1 MIELVLGFSL
11 GLVSSLHCVGMCG
24 PLILS
29 IPKPKF
35 TIHNFLYNKSI
46 YNPIAYNIGRILTYV
61 FIGIIVGIFGELIK
75 ITFLH
80 QQISIFAGGLMLVTG
95 IATKFEAN
103 NIIKSKILNNIFS
116 KLKAQISALLN
127 AQTTSKMFLL
137 GVLNGFLPCGMVYM
151 AILSSLAW
159 GDIKSTAVYMGSFGL
174 GTSPLL
180 ISFFFFSGF
189 VSNKLKLKSQKL
201 IPIVT
206 IVIGLIVVF
215 RGMGLGIPYLSPDLD
230 KKTELMQ
237 KQQTNKQLSETP
249 GGICY

>member
-1 MIELVLGFSL
+1 MIEIVLGFSL

-29 IPKPKF
+29 IPAPKF

-61 FIGIIVGIFGELIK
+61 FIGIVIGLFGELVK

-80 QQISIFAGGLMLVTG
+80 QQISIFAGGLMLLTG
-95 IATKFEAN
+95 VATKFEAN
-103 NIIKSKILNNIFS
+103 NIIKSKFINKIFS
-116 KLKAQISALLN
+116 ILKAQISSLLKTQN
-127 AQTTSKMFLL
+127 TSKMFLL
-137 GVLNGFLPCGMVYM
+137 GILNGFLPCGMVYM

-159 GDIKSTAVYMGSFGL
+159 GNINSTIIYVASFGL

-180 ISFFFFSGF
+180 ISLFFFSGF
-189 VSNKLKLKSQKL
+189 LSNKLRLKSQKI
-201 IPIVT
+201 IPIIT
-206 IVIGLIVVF
+206 IMIGLIVVF

-230 KKTELMQ
+230 KKTDLMK
-237 KQQTNKQLSETP
+237 KQQTEKQIKETP
-249 GGICY
+249 GAFCY

>member
-29 IPKPKF
+29 IPKTKF
-35 TIHNFLYNKSI
+35 TLHNFLHNKSI

-61 FIGIIVGIFGELIK
+61 FIGIVVGLFGELIK

-80 QQISIFAGGLMLVTG
+80 QQLSIFAGGLMLITG
-95 IATKFEAN
+95 VATKFEAN
-103 NIIKSKILNNIFS
+103 NIIKSKTLNKIFS
-116 KLKAQISALLN
+116 VLKTQISILLN

-159 GDIKSTAVYMGSFGL
+159 GDMNSTIIYMASFGL

-180 ISFFFFSGF
+180 ISLFFFSGF
-189 VSNKLKLKSQKL
+189 LSNKLRLKSQKI

-206 IVIGLIVVF
+206 IMIGLIVVF

-230 KKTELMQ
+230 KKTNQ
-237 KQQTNKQLSETP
+237 IKKQQTEKQLKETP
-249 GGICY
+249 GAICY